1 MAQHKSAI
9 KRIRTSEKARLRN
22 RDYKSQMRTAIKN
35 LRALENKEEAEQQY
49 KTVSSLLDRLA
60 CKGIIHPNN
69 AANKKSKL
77 AHHVASLS

>member
-35 LRALENKEEAEQQY
+35 LRSLENKEEAELAY
-49 KTVSSLLDRLA
+49 KNVSSLLDKLA
-60 CKGIIHPNN
+60 GKGVIHHNN

-77 AHHVASLS
+77 ANFVAGLA